1 VRYEVDV
8 LGAGDQ
14 VITIDFSIKPV
25 KDETGQVVLL
35 IPEGRDISDRKRTE
49 EALRQSESQLR
60 AKNQEL
66 KQTLRQL
73 KQTQAQLIQNEKMV
87 SLGQMVAGIAHE
99 INNPISFIY
108 GNIAYANEYAQSLLN
123 LVELYSLYYPDPVP
137 AIQEEIEAVDVDFVA
152 TDFPKLLTSMQE
164 GANRIREIVL
174 SLRNF
179 SRLDEA
185 QIKPVNLHE
194 GLDNT
199 LLILQHRLKGDAG
212 KPGIEVQKEYGQLP
226 LVECYAGSLN
236 QVFMNLLSNA
246 IDVLETHSEPRVITI
261 RTEIEIGDKGRA
273 GEWESGR
280 IPQPNSRMLNTPS
293 PSPQFVVIRITD
305 NGPGIPLQ
313 VKKQIFDPFFTTKP
327 VGVGTGLG
335 LAIAHSIVVEQH
347 GGNLTCISE
356 LGQGAEF
363 VIELPIRQPKL
374 FTTTS
379 V

>member
-1 VRYEVDV
+1 LNV
-8 LGAGDQ
+8 
-14 VITIDFSIKPV
+14 V
-25 KDETGQVVLL
+25 KLYGLHY
-35 IPEGRDISDRKRTE
+35 PEP
-49 EALRQSESQLR
+49 LPP
-60 AKNQEL
+60 
-66 KQTLRQL
+66 
-73 KQTQAQLIQNEKMV
+73 IQ
-87 SLGQMVAGIAHE
+87 
-99 INNPISFIY
+99 
-108 GNIAYANEYAQSLLN
+108 
-123 LVELYSLYYPDPVP
+123 D
-137 AIQEEIEAVDVDFVA
+137 EIEALDLDFVA
-152 TDFPKLLTSMQE
+152 ADFPKLLTSMQE

-199 LLILQHRLKGDAG
+199 LLILQHRLKAHAG
-212 KPGIEVQKEYGQLP
+212 KSSIEVRKEYGQLP

-246 IDVLETHSEPRVITI
+246 IDALETQPEPRVITI
-261 RTEIEIGDKGRA
+261 RTDVEAEDKGRA
-273 GEWESGR
+273 GEEESER
-280 IPQPNSRMLNTPS
+280 ISQLNSRMLNTPS
-293 PSPQFVVIRITD
+293 PSPRFVVIRITD
-305 NGPGIPLQ
+305 NGTGIPLE

-374 FTTTS
+374 SNATA